1 MAHFVHVTRVKRAGP
16 ASVASFDFSD
26 KMDLEFTCHDQ
37 IPRAVAIR
45 SRSFGIEPT
54 VEIGGDEASIGTN
67 PLDNL
72 YV

>member
-1 MAHFVHVTRVKRAGP
+1 M
-16 ASVASFDFSD
+16 ASFDFSG
-26 KMDLEFTCHDQ
+26 KVDLEFTCHDQ

-45 SRSFGIEPT
+45 PRSLGIKPT
-54 VEIGGDEASIGTN
+54 VEIGVDEASIGTN